1 MDTPIDVDED
11 DQWKHNSEFVK
22 IIKNMYGTCFI
33 PNFSREID
41 WEWSQIYQRPVSQC
55 HLVSQL
61 GMFSKTHMAHVLYPV
76 FQEKSIE
83 LVSDMSG
90 AYKSYSL
97 MVSMSLSIT
106 RKIRYEI
113 CAMCFENMMHPL
125 VELSLVDI
133 LDIDGQYFP
142 INFS

>member
-1 MDTPIDVDED
+1 MPQSETTSIRPSHTSEYVIFSNHTWHMFDT
-11 DQWKHNSEFVK
+11 
-22 IIKNMYGTCFI
+22 
-33 PNFSREID
+33 NFSREID